1 MSPAQSTVGI
11 ARGLGAATT
20 QRRLPVASVKCDH
33 AKADAAL
40 ARVTLACLVFLNR
53 LRSGNSGWAVPRS
66 LSSLGCA
73 LLLGSG
79 ACGGTAP
86 ARRRAAQDGL
96 NIPVLSDLPSQNGIV
111 RPRNAL

>member
-20 QRRLPVASVKCDH
+20 QRRLPFASVKWDH

-66 LSSLGCA
+66 FSSLGCA
-73 LLLGSG
+73 LAEAAELADEQRQLVVRL
-79 ACGGTAP
+79 
-86 ARRRAAQDGL
+86 RRMA
-96 NIPVLSDLPSQNGIV
+96 
-111 RPRNAL
+111 